1 MRIHC
6 LGGGLVGSFVT
17 RKLVEDGFDVHLF
30 DVVNRAT
37 PAVFHLK
44 DAASADHSSADLIV
58 NMVPGSIGHDVLR
71 VLHEQG
77 HNIVDL
83 SFSETTPDQLPAG
96 PGVVLWDVGIAP
108 GLSNMLVA
116 LAQRELGRLD
126 KVSIKVGG
134 NPAQPDEG
142 WSYMA
147 PFSPHDVIA
156 EYTRA
161 ARIVRDGVVTV
172 VPAMEELHT
181 VDANGRT
188 MEAFLTDGLR
198 SLINLPADSM
208 GEYTVRWPGHIQR
221 YQRTTLSPDE
231 LVDAWAFDP
240 QRPEFTWM
248 EVRVEAG
255 EKTRVW
261 TVEDSGKNGDSSMA
275 RTTGLVTFAC
285 VKAWSER
292 TLFEQGVHPPEDLP
306 DDVIHDVIKVLR
318 NEGVAV
324 HLRSSDG
331 QEECCTKAKNFEHQ
345 SFKKHSRNTA
355 GWGQHDLLAQ
365 PLEDPTNRLA
375 SSSVQRFADQ
385 ALGQHRSAGQG

>member
-17 RKLVEDGFDVHLF
+17 RKLVEDGFEVHLF

-134 NPAQPDEG
+134 NPAQPDDG

-156 EYTRA
+156 EYTRP
-161 ARIVRDGVVTV
+161 ARIVRDGTVTV
-172 VPAMEELHT
+172 VPAMDELHT

-261 TVEDSGKNGDSSMA
+261 TVEDSGMDGDSSMA

-292 TLFEQGVHPPEDLP
+292 TLFDRGVHPPEDLP
-306 DDVIHDVIKVLR
+306 DDVIYDVIEVLK

-324 HLRSSDG
+324 DLRAFDDG
-331 QEECCTKAKNFEHQ
+331 EK
-345 SFKKHSRNTA
+345 R
-355 GWGQHDLLAQ
+355 
-365 PLEDPTNRLA
+365 
-375 SSSVQRFADQ
+375 
-385 ALGQHRSAGQG
+385 

>member
-17 RKLVEDGFDVHLF
+17 RKLVEDGFEVHLF

-134 NPAQPDEG
+134 NPAQPDDG

-156 EYTRA
+156 EYTRP
-161 ARIVRDGVVTV
+161 ARIVRDGAVTV
-172 VPAMEELHT
+172 VPAMDELHT

-198 SLINLPADSM
+198 SLINLGADSM

-221 YQRTTLSPDE
+221 YQRTKLSPDE

-255 EKTRVW
+255 ENTRVW

-292 TLFEQGVHPPEDLP
+292 TLFDRGVHPPEDLP
-306 DDVIHDVIKVLR
+306 DDVIHDVIEVLK
-318 NEGVAV
+318 NEGVTV
-324 HLRSSDG
+324 DLRAFDDG
-331 QEECCTKAKNFEHQ
+331 EK
-345 SFKKHSRNTA
+345 R
-355 GWGQHDLLAQ
+355 
-365 PLEDPTNRLA
+365 
-375 SSSVQRFADQ
+375 
-385 ALGQHRSAGQG
+385 

>member
-108 GLSNMLVA
+108 GLSNMLVT

-134 NPAQPDEG
+134 NPAQPDDG

-156 EYTRA
+156 EYTRP
-161 ARIVRDGVVTV
+161 ARIVRDGAVTV
-172 VPAMEELHT
+172 VPAMDELHT

-255 EKTRVW
+255 GNTRVW
-261 TVEDSGKNGDSSMA
+261 TVEDSGKDGDSSMA

-292 TLFEQGVHPPEDLP
+292 TLFDRGVHPPEDLP
-306 DDVIHDVIKVLR
+306 DDVIHDVIEVLK
-318 NEGVAV
+318 NEGVTV
-324 HLRSSDG
+324 DLRAFDDG
-331 QEECCTKAKNFEHQ
+331 EK
-345 SFKKHSRNTA
+345 R
-355 GWGQHDLLAQ
+355 
-365 PLEDPTNRLA
+365 
-375 SSSVQRFADQ
+375 
-385 ALGQHRSAGQG
+385 

>member
-58 NMVPGSIGHDVLR
+58 NMVPGSIGHHVLR
-71 VLHEQG
+71 GLHEQG

-134 NPAQPDEG
+134 NPAQPDDG

-198 SLINLPADSM
+198 SLITLPADSM

-331 QEECCTKAKNFEHQ
+331 QEEC
-345 SFKKHSRNTA
+345 
-355 GWGQHDLLAQ
+355 
-365 PLEDPTNRLA
+365 
-375 SSSVQRFADQ
+375 
-385 ALGQHRSAGQG
+385 

>member
-292 TLFEQGVHPPEDLP
+292 TLFDRGIHPPEDLP

-331 QEECCTKAKNFEHQ
+331 QEEC
-345 SFKKHSRNTA
+345 
-355 GWGQHDLLAQ
+355 
-365 PLEDPTNRLA
+365 
-375 SSSVQRFADQ
+375 
-385 ALGQHRSAGQG
+385 

>member
-17 RKLVEDGFDVHLF
+17 RKLVEDGFEVHLF

-134 NPAQPDEG
+134 NPAQPDDG

-156 EYTRA
+156 EYTRP
-161 ARIVRDGVVTV
+161 ARIVRDGAVTV
-172 VPAMEELHT
+172 VPAMDELHT

-198 SLINLPADSM
+198 SLINLGADSM

-240 QRPEFTWM
+240 LRPEFTWM

-255 EKTRVW
+255 ENTRVW
-261 TVEDSGKNGDSSMA
+261 TVEDSGKDGDSSMA

-292 TLFEQGVHPPEDLP
+292 TLFDRGVHPPEDLP
-306 DDVIHDVIKVLR
+306 DDVIHDVIEVLK
-318 NEGVAV
+318 NEGVTV
-324 HLRSSDG
+324 DLRAFDDG
-331 QEECCTKAKNFEHQ
+331 EK
-345 SFKKHSRNTA
+345 R
-355 GWGQHDLLAQ
+355 
-365 PLEDPTNRLA
+365 
-375 SSSVQRFADQ
+375 
-385 ALGQHRSAGQG
+385 

>member
-108 GLSNMLVA
+108 GLSNMLVS

-134 NPAQPDEG
+134 NPAQPDDG

-156 EYTRA
+156 EYTRP
-161 ARIVRDGVVTV
+161 ARIVRDGAVTV
-172 VPAMEELHT
+172 VPAMDELHT

-255 EKTRVW
+255 GNTRVW
-261 TVEDSGKNGDSSMA
+261 TVEDSGKDGDSSMA

-292 TLFEQGVHPPEDLP
+292 TLFDRGVHPPEDLP
-306 DDVIHDVIKVLR
+306 DEVIHDVIEVLK
-318 NEGVAV
+318 NEGVTV
-324 HLRSSDG
+324 DLRAFDDG
-331 QEECCTKAKNFEHQ
+331 EK
-345 SFKKHSRNTA
+345 R
-355 GWGQHDLLAQ
+355 
-365 PLEDPTNRLA
+365 
-375 SSSVQRFADQ
+375 
-385 ALGQHRSAGQG
+385 

>member
-17 RKLVEDGFDVHLF
+17 RKLVEDGFEVHLF

-44 DAASADHSSADLIV
+44 DAANADHSSADLIV

-134 NPAQPDEG
+134 NPAQPDDG

-156 EYTRA
+156 EYTRP
-161 ARIVRDGVVTV
+161 ARIVRDGAVTV
-172 VPAMEELHT
+172 VPAMDELHT

-255 EKTRVW
+255 ENTRVW
-261 TVEDSGKNGDSSMA
+261 TVEDSGKDGDSSMA

-292 TLFEQGVHPPEDLP
+292 TLFDRGVHPPEDLP
-306 DDVIHDVIKVLR
+306 DDVIHDVIEVLK
-318 NEGVAV
+318 NEGVTV
-324 HLRSSDG
+324 DLRAFDDG
-331 QEECCTKAKNFEHQ
+331 EK
-345 SFKKHSRNTA
+345 R
-355 GWGQHDLLAQ
+355 
-365 PLEDPTNRLA
+365 
-375 SSSVQRFADQ
+375 
-385 ALGQHRSAGQG
+385 

>member
-17 RKLVEDGFDVHLF
+17 RKLVEDGFEVHLF

-134 NPAQPDEG
+134 NPAQPDDG

-156 EYTRA
+156 EYTRP
-161 ARIVRDGVVTV
+161 ARIVRDGAVTV
-172 VPAMEELHT
+172 VPAMDELHT

-198 SLINLPADSM
+198 SLINLGADSM

-261 TVEDSGKNGDSSMA
+261 TVEDSGKDGDSSMA

-292 TLFEQGVHPPEDLP
+292 TLFDRGVHPPEDLP
-306 DDVIHDVIKVLR
+306 DDVIHDVIEVLK
-318 NEGVAV
+318 NEGVTV
-324 HLRSSDG
+324 DLRAFDDG
-331 QEECCTKAKNFEHQ
+331 EK
-345 SFKKHSRNTA
+345 R
-355 GWGQHDLLAQ
+355 
-365 PLEDPTNRLA
+365 
-375 SSSVQRFADQ
+375 
-385 ALGQHRSAGQG
+385 

>member
-17 RKLVEDGFDVHLF
+17 RKLVEDGFEVHLF

-134 NPAQPDEG
+134 NPAQPDDG

-156 EYTRA
+156 EYTRP
-161 ARIVRDGVVTV
+161 ARIVRDGAVTV
-172 VPAMEELHT
+172 VPAMDELHT

-261 TVEDSGKNGDSSMA
+261 TVEDGGKDGDSSMA

-292 TLFEQGVHPPEDLP
+292 TLFDRGVHPPEDLP
-306 DDVIHDVIKVLR
+306 DDVIHDVIEVLK
-318 NEGVAV
+318 NEGVTV
-324 HLRSSDG
+324 DLRAFDDG
-331 QEECCTKAKNFEHQ
+331 EK
-345 SFKKHSRNTA
+345 R
-355 GWGQHDLLAQ
+355 
-365 PLEDPTNRLA
+365 
-375 SSSVQRFADQ
+375 
-385 ALGQHRSAGQG
+385 

>member
-6 LGGGLVGSFVT
+6 LGGGLVGSFRT
-17 RKLVEDGFDVHLF
+17 RKLVEDGFEVHLF

-134 NPAQPDEG
+134 NPAQPDDG

-156 EYTRA
+156 EYTRP
-161 ARIVRDGVVTV
+161 ARIVRDGARTV
-172 VPAMEELHT
+172 VPAMDELHT

-255 EKTRVW
+255 ENTRVW
-261 TVEDSGKNGDSSMA
+261 TVEDSGKDGDSSMA

-292 TLFEQGVHPPEDLP
+292 TLFDRGVHPPEDLP
-306 DDVIHDVIKVLR
+306 DDVIHDVIEVLK
-318 NEGVAV
+318 NEGVTV
-324 HLRSSDG
+324 DLRAFDDG
-331 QEECCTKAKNFEHQ
+331 EK
-345 SFKKHSRNTA
+345 R
-355 GWGQHDLLAQ
+355 
-365 PLEDPTNRLA
+365 
-375 SSSVQRFADQ
+375 
-385 ALGQHRSAGQG
+385 